1 MKTLGGN
8 FMRTGRIVR
17 VLADENRSEIFSCSN
32 QKRNVIVSIF
42 YPVDNDWS
50 TNRQALY
57 KDLYHPNEE
66 RFVDEWKNSDDD
78 KNYINSLAAN
88 IYINAPIANNNE
100 KHPVI
105 LYSPGFSC
113 DRDSTVFII
122 EKLIKEGYIVI
133 TLGSIHETDF
143 TVMPGGEVIEILDEL
158 VDLPAGAK
166 EIWQELRNIRKED
179 IIFLL
184 NQLDYINKNDEFL
197 KGRLDTELVGAVG
210 FSLGSQGVFEAAAD
224 DKRIKTVVLFE
235 GCLHN
240 STVLE
245 RVKAG
250 EKSNTPHL
258 LIKRHASSHELRV
271 KECYSWHVNME
282 NKEEANKKVE
292 EQIETA
298 CIITKT
304 QKALYEYVDG
314 YKSFI
319 KINHSKHMTFSDMP
333 MLLNQEYEECLGGEL
348 SIKKAYEIINKVTVK
363 FFNEFLNGKA
373 NEYQNF
379 IDNESDYSELKK
391 INADGEII

>member
-1 MKTLGGN
+1 
-8 FMRTGRIVR
+8 MRTGRIVR
-17 VLADENRSEIFSCSN
+17 VLADENRSEIFSCSD
-32 QKRNVIVSIF
+32 QKRSVIISVF

-50 TNRQALY
+50 TNKQALY

-66 RFVDEWKNSDDD
+66 RFVEEWKNSEDD
-78 KNYINSLAAN
+78 KNYINNLATN
-88 IYINAPIANNNE
+88 IYINAPIVNNSE
-100 KHPVI
+100 KYPVI

-122 EKLIKEGYIVI
+122 EKLIEEGYIVI
-133 TLGSIHETDF
+133 TLGSINETDF
-143 TVMPGGEVIEILDEL
+143 TVMPDGEVIEMLDKL
-158 VDLPAGAK
+158 KDISSDSK
-166 EIWQELRNIRKED
+166 EVWQELRNIRKAD
-179 IIFLL
+179 ILFLL
-184 NQLDYINKNDEFL
+184 NQLDYINRNDEFL
-197 KGRLDTELVGAVG
+197 KGKLDTQKIGAIG

-224 DKRIKTVVLFE
+224 DKRIKAVALLE

-245 RVKAG
+245 RVNDG

-271 KECYSWHVNME
+271 EECHSWYVNME
-282 NKEEANKKVE
+282 DKEEGKKGIE

-298 CIITKT
+298 CRITKT

-314 YKSFI
+314 FKSFV

-333 MLLNQEYEECLGGEL
+333 MLLNQEYEECLGGEI

-373 NEYQNF
+373 NEYKRF
-379 IDNESDYSELKK
+379 IDNENTYSELKK